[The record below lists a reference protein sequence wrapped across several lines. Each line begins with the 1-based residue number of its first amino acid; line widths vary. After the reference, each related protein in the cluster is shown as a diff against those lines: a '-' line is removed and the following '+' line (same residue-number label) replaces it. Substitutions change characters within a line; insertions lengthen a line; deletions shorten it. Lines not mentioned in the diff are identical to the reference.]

1 MRITPSVPQRLL
13 NSDYLINR
21 YTSATAALPSVILGQ
36 GNKSPI
42 WDQQKFKIRLT
53 SIKTGRKIDL
63 NLKFSKKL
71 FETIADPD
79 TITADVDLEPILT
92 SGE

>member
-13 NSDYLINR
+13 NSDYLISR
-21 YTSATAALPSVILGQ
+21 YTSATSALPSVILGQ
-36 GNKSPI
+36 GNKSSI

-63 NLKFSKKL
+63 NLKFSKNL
-71 FETIADPD
+71 FEPVPDPD
-79 TITADVDLEPILT
+79 TITADVDLVPILT